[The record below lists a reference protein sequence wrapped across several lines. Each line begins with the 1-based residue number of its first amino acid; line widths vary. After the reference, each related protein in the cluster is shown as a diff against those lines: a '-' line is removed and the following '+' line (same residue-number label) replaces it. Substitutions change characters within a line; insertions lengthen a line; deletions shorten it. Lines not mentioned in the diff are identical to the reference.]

1 MREARKA
8 ELNRIIEMKIQIYIA
23 KALNSFTTYQTGA
36 TNTHTHT
43 HPNNR
48 TNWSLFGSLA
58 RRTVWLKI
66 RVAGWLPGR
75 ERAAGVHSF
84 PELRSP
90 KDGLAQP
97 NPVEVS
103 RGDRPSSRSFGGG
116 GGGGGRGPGLTTR
129 TVEKSLFVPSREGPL
144 FMATP
149 LPIGR
154 NHRAIPWPPSIG
166 QAHGRRGNSH
176 PPGRSPKRRRLW
188 FRPPPLL

>member
-1 MREARKA
+1 
-8 ELNRIIEMKIQIYIA
+8 MKTQIYIA

-36 TNTHTHT
+36 TNTHTHAHT
-43 HPNNR
+43 PKESDQLVFIWISSPEDSR
-48 TNWSLFGSLA
+48 AEDQGS
-58 RRTVWLKI
+58 
-66 RVAGWLPGR
+66 WLPGR

-129 TVEKSLFVPSREGPL
+129 TVEKSLPFFSDQPSALL
-144 FMATP
+144 FCC
-149 LPIGR
+149 
-154 NHRAIPWPPSIG
+154 PP
-166 QAHGRRGNSH
+166 RRGR
-176 PPGRSPKRRRLW
+176 GGGGGGCL
-188 FRPPPLL
+188 RPPRLSPPDGLVRRIPRCPVTGQFGRA